1 MMKLKTID
9 MDVIFWH
16 YVARCVLCPVAFA
29 SCAVVWVYPLL
40 LRLARKKNFVD
51 IPNSRRLNRR
61 PVPVMGGVVVFF
73 GLMFSLALAGC
84 LVEELSLSY
93 YLIAAMAIVLMVGV
107 ADDAVGLTPRVR
119 VVVEATVVA
128 MLCYIADDT
137 IDNLYGVLAL
147 THLSASWALVL
158 TVVGGVGVINSVNL
172 IDGVD
177 GLCSGYVMMVA
188 LLYGVMFSVVG
199 DVSYAVL
206 SFAVLGALIPFW
218 LRNVYGGRSKMY
230 LGDGGSLLLGLIVVA
245 IALRFYAVGAAV
257 LGGYVVSFTF
267 ATLSLPVLDTLRVM
281 FSRIIKHR
289 SPFSPDCSHLHHSFI
304 RLGLS
309 HKMTSISIVAM
320 QASVVGVWYL
330 CRRMS
335 VGYDTAMYLTAMYAM
350 LVTWGGYAVAELFSR
365 KAGTTELN
373 ILTKEID

>member
-73 GLMFSLALAGC
+73 GLMFSLALTGC
-84 LVEELSLSY
+84 LVDDLSLSY

-119 VVVEATVVA
+119 VVVEATLVA
-128 MLCYIADDT
+128 MLCYLTDAVVN
-137 IDNLYGVLAL
+137 NLYGVLAL

-206 SFAVLGALIPFW
+206 SFAVLGALIP
-218 LRNVYGGRSKMY
+218 
-230 LGDGGSLLLGLIVVA
+230 
-245 IALRFYAVGAAV
+245 
-257 LGGYVVSFTF
+257 
-267 ATLSLPVLDTLRVM
+267 
-281 FSRIIKHR
+281 
-289 SPFSPDCSHLHHSFI
+289 
-304 RLGLS
+304 
-309 HKMTSISIVAM
+309 
-320 QASVVGVWYL
+320 
-330 CRRMS
+330 
-335 VGYDTAMYLTAMYAM
+335 TA
-350 LVTWGGYAVAELFSR
+350 
-365 KAGTTELN
+365 
-373 ILTKEID
+373 